1 VCFHVVMTDPKVSS
15 IAGAPNFLLGAY
27 DIATLGYGVEEFFV
41 SGTATSYAPDGPLG
55 SDGHWNVVAADTA
68 AYTTRIVVLV
78 PKDEAAFNGTV
89 IVEWLNVSGG
99 IDAPAC
105 WSMAHREIAREGYA
119 YVAVS
124 AQRVGVDGGGLSLSG
139 FDMSLKT
146 QNPERYSSL
155 HHPGDAFAF
164 DIFTQVG
171 RLVWESDST
180 GLLGELSPEVVL
192 AVGESQSAIF
202 LTTYVNAIDP
212 LEEVYDGYLVH
223 SRFGPAAPLDGAS
236 LIEPSGAALTQP
248 VQFRADLRAP
258 TLAFITE
265 TDLVGA
271 LVISGYY
278 EARQPDNDFLRVWEV
293 SGSAHADNY
302 TIQVGFIDSGSA
314 PLDALVAAYA
324 PTNVLMGQQLS
335 HFINFA
341 PQHHYV
347 LQAALANLHSWVLTG
362 KPAPTAP
369 RLEFSQSDPPV
380 FALDANGL
388 ARGGIRTP
396 WVDVPVAKTSGI
408 GGGETEMA
416 ALFGSGEPF
425 DAATLQ
431 RLYPGGSA
439 EFIGRFAESLDQ
451 AIESGFLVPAD
462 RDEILELAAATFPK
476 GALAIIG
483 PAARG

>member
-15 IAGAPNFLLGAY
+15 IAGVPSFLLGAY
-27 DIATLGYGVEEFFV
+27 EIATVGYRAEEFFV
-41 SGTATSYAPDGPLG
+41 SGTASSYVPEGPLSADGKWDVVRAG
-55 SDGHWNVVAADTA
+55 SA
-68 AYTTRIVVLV
+68 AYTTRIVALT
-78 PKDEAAFNGTV
+78 PEDDDSFNGTV
-89 IVEWLNVSGG
+89 VVEWLNVSGG
-99 IDAPAC
+99 IDAPAF
-105 WSMAHREIAREGYA
+105 WSMAHRGLVREGYA
-119 YVAVS
+119 YVGVS
-124 AQRVGVDGGGLSLSG
+124 AQRVGVDGGGLSLG

-155 HHPGDAFAF
+155 NHPGDAFAY

-171 RLVWESDST
+171 RLVWESEDN
-180 GLLGELSPEVVL
+180 GVLGDLIPEIVL

-212 LEEVYDGYLVH
+212 IEEVYDGYLVH
-223 SRFGPAAPLDGAS
+223 SRFGPAAPLDGDS
-236 LIEPSGAALTQP
+236 LLDESGAASTQP
-248 VQFRADLRAP
+248 VRFRPDLRAP

-278 EARQPDNDFLRVWEV
+278 GARQPDNDFLRVWEV
-293 SGSAHADNY
+293 PGSAHADNY
-302 TIQVGFIDSGSA
+302 TIQVGFIDNGLAS
-314 PLDALVAAYA
+314 LDDLVAAYA
-324 PTNVLMGQQLS
+324 PTNVLMGQELS

-347 LQAALANLHSWVLTG
+347 LQASLAQLHEWVRTG
-362 KPAPTAP
+362 KPAPSAP
-369 RLEFSQSDPPV
+369 PMELSESDPPV
-380 FALDANGL
+380 FAVDANGL
-388 ARGGIRTP
+388 VLGGIRTA

-408 GGGETEMA
+408 GSGESELA

-439 EFIGRFAESLDQ
+439 EYLDRFTVSLDQ
-451 AIESGFLVPAD
+451 AIAAGFLLTAD
-462 RDEILELAAATFPK
+462 RAEILELAAATFPQ
-476 GALAIIG
+476 G
-483 PAARG
+483 